1 MKLHELLPFEW
12 VCRNEE
18 WESYNSAYVAKIH
31 NYIINHADIKDW
43 DDEDCKNQFLL
54 APNDYHPV
62 AKISPYAKMPDEV
75 RDWFKNNW
83 SKLDSLLYDIA
94 LSGSTV
100 RTDLYNKLE
109 EELLKHKGEKKR
121 FPAQIHRI
129 VATLQPNCF
138 TSMVA
143 DNYLNELV
151 LLLQKNNIDFDY
163 DKFWS
168 ADFYGRSHIVYDFLC
183 KEYPTQDYNRS
194 TLAWLVYET
203 IQNINIYE
211 LYMME
216 IKNLIRSKKQVILQG
231 APGTGKTYATM
242 QLSVDVV
249 ENKLPEEEKSRPLV
263 DRYKDYCSRGQIE
276 FVTFH
281 LSMDYEDFVEG
292 IKATTIDGKIS
303 YSVESGIFK
312 RLCDKAKI
320 NPSNNYVLIIDEINR
335 GNVSKIFGELI
346 TLIEADKRGDV
357 YQVTLP
363 YSKEL
368 FSVPENLYIIGTM
381 NTTDRSVGSIDYAL
395 RRRFAFATIKAD
407 RKVLED
413 WYGENNV
420 EESVK
425 EEALNLFDD
434 VQSYLQ
440 KNNSSDIDLE
450 DLMVGHSYFMAKDDS
465 ELHLKRRY
473 EIKPLLDEYYKD
485 GLLKEPWQD
494 AHQSASAADQTQS
507 EDGGDVDDAPE
518 EAETASEQ

>member
-1 MKLHELLPFEW
+1 
-12 VCRNEE
+12 
-18 WESYNSAYVAKIH
+18 
-31 NYIINHADIKDW
+31 
-43 DDEDCKNQFLL
+43 L
-54 APNDYHPV
+54 APKDKHPV
-62 AKISPYAKMPDEV
+62 AKIPHYAPMPDEV
-75 RDWFKNNW
+75 RLWFRNNW

-100 RTDLYNKLE
+100 RTDLYK
-109 EELLKHKGEKKR
+109 ELEKKLYEHKEKADT

-129 VATLQPNCF
+129 VATLQPKCF
-138 TSMVA
+138 TSIVTE
-143 DNYLNELV
+143 D
-151 LLLQKNNIDFDY
+151 KFDY
-163 DKFWS
+163 MIKFF
-168 ADFYGRSHIVYDFLC
+168 ADYKVDFPYDYKEFKKKEFYFKSNIMYEFLC

-194 TLAWLVYET
+194 TLAWLVYVT
-203 IQNINIYE
+203 IQKIKKTSIYKLFMKE
-211 LYMME
+211 T
-216 IKNLIRSKKQVILQG
+216 KNLIQNKKQVILQG

-249 ENKLPEEEKSRPLV
+249 EEPRKNNKPTLDDEDRTILPEAEKTEETEETLV
-263 DRYKDYCSRGQIE
+263 DKYKKYCGICTDKDKQIEDKDKQIE

-292 IKATTIDGKIS
+292 IKASTEDGKIS

-312 RLCDKAKI
+312 KLCERAKD
-320 NPSNNYVLIIDEINR
+320 NKDRNYVLIIDEINR

-363 YSKEL
+363 YSKQS

-395 RRRFAFATIKAD
+395 RRRFAFVTIKAD

-413 WYGENNV
+413 WYGENKV

-450 DLMVGHSYFMAKDDS
+450 DLMVGHSYFMAKDDG
-465 ELHLKRRY
+465 ELSLKR
-473 EIKPLLDEYYKD
+473 KSLV
-485 GLLKEPWQD
+485 
-494 AHQSASAADQTQS
+494 SS
-507 EDGGDVDDAPE
+507 
-518 EAETASEQ
+518 